1 MRKLEIVR
9 GILFAVILALLFYFV
24 WEGNGQDYYLVSLL
38 IIVISLFGFFFSFE
52 KSKPGVALL
61 TMISGLIALAVA
73 SRIVFFFLPQVKP
86 IAAVIILIGIS
97 FGADAGFVS
106 GALAA
111 FVSNFYFGQGSWTPF
126 QMFALGLIGF
136 FSGVLLKNRHNKWI
150 AMLYGF
156 FSVLLIYGGI
166 VDLNTLYFTSRQPTK
181 EIILAVYA
189 QGLPF
194 DLIFAAST
202 SIFLFVLY
210 TPITKTIGRIQ
221 QKYRL
226 IDKEAVK

>member
-1 MRKLEIVR
+1 
-9 GILFAVILALLFYFV
+9 
-24 WEGNGQDYYLVSLL
+24 
-38 IIVISLFGFFFSFE
+38 
-52 KSKPGVALL
+52 
-61 TMISGLIALAVA
+61 
-73 SRIVFFFLPQVKP
+73 
-86 IAAVIILIGIS
+86 
-97 FGADAGFVS
+97 
-106 GALAA
+106 
-111 FVSNFYFGQGSWTPF
+111 
-126 QMFALGLIGF
+126 
-136 FSGVLLKNRHNKWI
+136 
-150 AMLYGF
+150 MLYGF

-202 SIFLFVLY
+202 SFFLFVLY
-210 TPITKTIGRIQ
+210 TPIIKTIGRIQ